1 VPAQPNDEAQEARPH
16 PHAAQFHTT
25 HWSVVLDVQHQD
37 EHQRAKALEEL
48 CRTYWYPVYAFIR
61 RNGHEPADAQ
71 DLTQGFFE
79 HVLERH
85 TFETASPEKG
95 RFRSFLL
102 GILKNFL
109 SHERRKASALKR
121 GGSMMFVPIDG
132 QDDEERLQLD
142 LVHNLTPEKLY
153 DRSWTHALLARTIE
167 MLEREYERAG
177 KQTLFAALQ
186 SHLTGMASDAS
197 YKELGDQLGLSVGA
211 VTTSIH
217 RMRKRYA
224 ALLRQEIAGTVSS
237 PAEIEDEISILFSA
251 LEG

>member
-167 MLEREYERAG
+167 ILGREYERAG
-177 KQTLFAALQ
+177 KQPLFAALQ
-186 SHLTGMASDAS
+186 SYLTGTASNDS
-197 YKELGDQLGLSVGA
+197 YKQLGEQLGLSVGA

-224 ALLRQEIAGTVSS
+224 QLLRQEIAQTVSN
-237 PAEIEDEISILFSA
+237 PAEIDDEVSILFSA